1 MNSTIRVR
9 LTTWYVIVIAGVM
22 AIYSLFTY
30 SIFVNAVRERT
41 ESNLRDANSALIQS
55 IRDEFADSGESSVA
69 DSTLKDS
76 LDEFR
81 FRDYRFLILSRSG
94 SVIASTEEKLDPS
107 ILQAAQ
113 KNGYQRIETDELPI
127 LVFSEPAN
135 VGSKDLQFVVYRS
148 IADDMRLEKTIE
160 RALQIAFAV
169 LILTASLGGYL
180 LARKSLS
187 PIEEMAAQA
196 QSITSSDLSR
206 RLSAATIDDELG
218 RLARVIN
225 DLLERLNIEFSR
237 QKRFL
242 SDASHELRTPVA
254 IIRGEADV
262 ALQDEQRN
270 AAELRSALKVISD
283 VSNELTAI
291 IDDLFLISRADSGE
305 IKPHFAEIDLA
316 IIVAESIRQLKSIA
330 DQKGVQITFEQS
342 ESVISGDEMLVRRLV
357 RNLLDNAIKYNLENG
372 RIRIKVQDRTLI
384 IANTGDPIPE
394 DKRELIFER
403 LYRLDPSRSRSSKEN
418 RTGAGLGLSIAKW
431 IADVHQ
437 AKITVGLSPNG
448 ENIFSVF
455 FPR

>member
-1 MNSTIRVR
+1 
-9 LTTWYVIVIAGVM
+9 M

-55 IRDEFADSGESSVA
+55 IRDEFDDSGESGVA

-76 LDEFR
+76 LEEFR

-113 KNGYQRIETDELPI
+113 KNGYQRIEIDELPI

-135 VGSKDLQFVVYRS
+135 VGLKDLQFVVYRS

-270 AAELRSALKVISD
+270 AAELRLALKVISD

-418 RTGAGLGLSIAKW
+418 RAGAGLGLSIAKW
-431 IADVHQ
+431 IADVHK

>member
-1 MNSTIRVR
+1 
-9 LTTWYVIVIAGVM
+9 
-22 AIYSLFTY
+22 
-30 SIFVNAVRERT
+30 
-41 ESNLRDANSALIQS
+41 
-55 IRDEFADSGESSVA
+55 
-69 DSTLKDS
+69 
-76 LDEFR
+76 
-81 FRDYRFLILSRSG
+81 
-94 SVIASTEEKLDPS
+94 
-107 ILQAAQ
+107 
-113 KNGYQRIETDELPI
+113 
-127 LVFSEPAN
+127 
-135 VGSKDLQFVVYRS
+135 LQFVVYRS
-148 IADDMRLEKTIE
+148 IADDTRLEKTIE

-270 AAELRSALKVISD
+270 AAELRLALKVISD

-418 RTGAGLGLSIAKW
+418 RAGAGLGLSIAKW
-431 IADVHQ
+431 IADVHK